1 MNAIWDKIYAFWVAL
16 IPDSSKRAFAEGALA
31 NLLVC
36 VVSLTFFGSVNFFF
50 GKDILK
56 QVVFASYFMGIGML
70 LGMAYASYIDAKLY
84 KERKEREKQYSLIK

>member
-1 MNAIWDKIYAFWVAL
+1 MSVWDKIYGLWVKL
-16 IPDSSKRAFAEGALA
+16 IPNRSKRAFAEGALA
-31 NLLVC
+31 GLSIC
-36 VVSLTFFGSVNFFF
+36 IASLAFFGSVNFFF

-70 LGMAYASYIDAKLY
+70 LGMAYASYIDNKLY